1 MDTLASR
8 GAGPE
13 LHYTVELR
21 WRTEPRA
28 WWKTRHLGSP
38 IQIAAALDELVVR
51 VHLDPAVAQACR
63 SGAVQVCY
71 RAVGWQNHEIV
82 EQRTETI
89 GLTDLPTVLH
99 SHAADL
105 REMATMNG

>member
-21 WRTEPRA
+21 WCTEPQA

-51 VHLDPAVAQACR
+51 IHLDPAVVRACR
-63 SGAVQVCY
+63 SGAAQVCY

-82 EQRTETI
+82 EKPTETI
-89 GLTDLPTVLH
+89 GLTDLSDVLH
-99 SHAADL
+99 SHASAL
-105 REMATMNG
+105 REIATMNG